1 MNQGLPQ
8 LQDRVAS
15 LPSFA
20 MHASYHY
27 LSRLV
32 DEIPI
37 AIVILNHQGEVVFFN
52 QQAPLLLPSLALGM
66 QWVDLIHIEVIE
78 HKCTYKAIYL
88 RNGKYITLNTCP
100 VDEGKSQAL
109 ILTDITEEE
118 LLTAQLEHQSRLSDM
133 GKMAGVLA
141 HQIRTPL
148 ASAMLYIK
156 NILAARNQQIHLT
169 PEKEQQFLD
178 KAASILDAM
187 EEKIKDMLIFTKSQ
201 QICKTECKL
210 AQIITQ
216 LQTIIEAR
224 RPVEIT
230 LTWDQTTYQQSLYCN
245 VILLTDAIE
254 NCLENAINASA
265 NQIAVILIVENTNLE
280 IIVRDNGS
288 GISQELQQK
297 VIEPFVTTKPNGTGL
312 GLSVVKMIAEAH
324 AGKFWLTSKENVGT
338 EIHLKLPIVGGGSA
352 RNTAG
357 IAH

>member
-15 LPSFA
+15 LPTFA
-20 MHASYHY
+20 MPASYHY

-37 AIVILNHQGEVVFFN
+37 AIVILNHQGEVIFFN

-66 QWVDLIHIEVIE
+66 QWVELIHIEVIE

-109 ILTDITEEE
+109 ILTDVTEEE
-118 LLTAQLEHQSRLSDM
+118 VLTAQLEHQSRLSDM

-148 ASAMLYIK
+148 ASAVLYIK
-156 NILAARNQQIHLT
+156 NILAARNQQMQLT
-169 PEKEQQFLD
+169 PEKERQFLD
-178 KAASILDAM
+178 KAAAILDAM

-201 QICKTECKL
+201 QICKTNCVL
-210 AQIITQ
+210 AEIITQ
-216 LQTIIEAR
+216 IQAVIEAR
-224 RPVEIT
+224 QPAKIT
-230 LTWDQTTYQQSLYCN
+230 LTWDPATHQQSLYCN

-254 NCLENAINASA
+254 NCLENAINAGA
-265 NQIAVILIVENTNLE
+265 HQIAVILTLDSANLNIV
-280 IIVRDNGS
+280 IQDDGC

-297 VIEPFVTTKPNGTGL
+297 VVEPFVTTKPNGTGL

-324 AGKFWLTSKENVGT
+324 AGKLYLTSKENVGT
-338 EIHLKLPIVGGGSA
+338 EIHLNLPIVGGGSA
-352 RNTAG
+352 RNTAN
-357 IAH
+357 ITD